1 MPMLKIA
8 FLFTDWYQVYLF
20 LFIFMLLIVFEN
32 MIECVVTYYL
42 VNI

>member
-8 FLFTDWYQVYLF
+8 FLFTDWYQVLF

>member
-8 FLFTDWYQVYLF
+8 FLFTDWYQVYSISF
-20 LFIFMLLIVFEN
+20 YIVFEN